1 MLTEIAEGVRRADR
15 ALRVAR
21 ALDGAGT
28 VADAEVLGPFLM
40 LDALAG
46 DEAAQQ
52 TAAAVLAPV
61 EAYDEETARGLID
74 TLETFLRENG
84 NTSQAARS
92 LFLNRHSLMYRLRK
106 IEALTGRS
114 LDRHDDR
121 FILELSL
128 RLRRMRSG

>member
-1 MLTEIAEGVRRADR
+1 
-15 ALRVAR
+15 
-21 ALDGAGT
+21 
-28 VADAEVLGPFLM
+28 
-40 LDALAG
+40 
-46 DEAAQQ
+46 
-52 TAAAVLAPV
+52 VLAPL
-61 EAYDEETARGLID
+61 EAYDEDTARGLIE

-114 LDRHDDR
+114 LDSHDDR

-128 RLRRMRSG
+128 RLRRMQSA